1 MQTIPTPVMA
11 TDIRE
16 ALVRNR
22 EQTLETIYK
31 KTYPMVLHYVRQRH
45 GTADDAQD
53 LLQEAIILFYEKAV
67 HKELNLTASAT
78 TYIMAVCKNRWRREL
93 EKRNRQQ
100 ELPSDI
106 SERVKVEASADT
118 DQPQLRLTQFVDQL
132 GEKCKAILVAFYYMG
147 QRMEQVA
154 AQYQYRNVRTAT
166 VQKFKCLER
175 LRKSLASYSI
185 HHFR

>member
-1 MQTIPTPVMA
+1 MQTLAKPVMA
-11 TDIRE
+11 ADIRE

-22 EQTLETIYK
+22 EQTLEEIYGK
-31 KTYPMVLHYVRQRH
+31 AYPMVLHYVKQH
-45 GTADDAQD
+45 QGTVDDAKD
-53 LLQEAIILFYEKAV
+53 LLQEAIILFYEKVV
-67 HKELNLTASAT
+67 HEEFVLTASAT

-100 ELPSDI
+100 ELPPDI
-106 SERVKVEASADT
+106 NERIKEEASADV
-118 DQPQLRLTQFVDQL
+118 DQPLFSITHFVEQL
-132 GEKCKAILVAFYYMG
+132 GEKCKAILVAFYYLG

-154 AQYQYRNVRTAT
+154 EQHQYRNVRSAT

>member
-1 MQTIPTPVMA
+1 MTA
-11 TDIRE
+11 DIRE
-16 ALVRNR
+16 ALVTNR
-22 EQTLETIYK
+22 ERTLEAIYK
-31 KTYPMVLHYVRQRH
+31 KTYPMVLHYVRRH
-45 GTADDAQD
+45 NGTADDAQD

-67 HKELNLTASAT
+67 HEEFTLTSSPT

-100 ELPSDI
+100 ELPPDI
-106 SERVKVEASADT
+106 SERVKEEADSEK
-118 DQPQLRLTQFVDQL
+118 PQYSITQFVDQL
-132 GEKCKAILVAFYYMG
+132 GEKCKSILVAVYYLG

-154 AQYQYRNVRTAT
+154 LQHQYRNVRSAT

-175 LRKSLASYSI
+175 LRKSLSSYSI